1 MGSTARDL
9 ISDFSRGSRQLRR
22 NPSFALLSM
31 AVLAI
36 GIGSTTAVFAL
47 LYDVLLKP
55 LPYRDAPRI
64 VYIHNEFPASPLGHT
79 AVSAPDYSDITAAN
93 HEIFSETAAYY
104 FNDFTMTGLGGSA
117 YAEHVDA
124 VNASASLFSVL
135 GIRPQLGRT
144 ILPSDDRYGAPKIA
158 VLSEALWRS
167 RFGAD
172 PATVGRTI
180 ELNGERCQVVG
191 VMPADFSFPYPAT
204 QMWVPLALTPADYS
218 EEKRGDKWL
227 QMLGRLAPGVDLERA
242 EAILAA
248 ASHREAAQHPE
259 EYPEKSGWHFS
270 IEPML
275 AEQTRDVR
283 KWLLLAFGAVACVL
297 LIACTNVSGLL
308 LVRATAR
315 QREWA
320 LRAALGA
327 SAGRLIRQILSET
340 LTLAGIGCAAGIA
353 LATALVRLV
362 STYGP
367 IHRAQIETWA
377 LVFALGLCVICAL
390 MAGSLPAILSSRLAL
405 DQSLR
410 SGGGRTSTGPSKWR
424 GALVAGQIGL
434 AMALVFTAA
443 ALSRSFVRLLKVS
456 PGFSPERV
464 WSACITLPQ
473 TRYTSAASHAEFFRT
488 LVEGMAAIPGVR
500 SASAALALPFSYGG
514 YTADLYFPNRPEAR
528 VRPAARVNVVLPHY
542 FETLHIPL
550 RKGRTFTAEDTAG
563 ARSVVIVDED
573 FVRQY
578 FPGQD
583 PIGKLVANN
592 CCHNDAATIVGVVG
606 NVAMRELGAA
616 PTAEIYWPQLQLPSS
631 GMFLAVREGGRSDV
645 TSAVRELL
653 YRQDPA
659 VALFDIETLPDRIM
673 DSVKLR
679 SFTAWLL
686 NCFAFVGMALAAL
699 GLYGT
704 LAYLVELRRREIA
717 IRMALGATAA
727 DISTLVLRSSAS
739 LAMGGLV
746 PGILLCTLALRATRS
761 FLFGIAPLDP
771 WTLASTAA
779 GLLFLIAIAT
789 WSPLAKAAG
798 LDVLSMLRDE

>member
-9 ISDFSRGSRQLRR
+9 ISDFFLLSRQLRR
-22 NPSFALLSM
+22 NPSFVLLSM
-31 AVLAI
+31 AVLAV

-64 VYIHNEFPASPLGHT
+64 VYVHNEFPASPLGHT
-79 AVSAPDYSDITAAN
+79 AVSAPDYSDLTAQ

-104 FNDFTMTGLGGSA
+104 FNDFTMTGLGDSA

-124 VNASASLFSVL
+124 VNASASLFSLL

-144 ILPSDDRYGAPKIA
+144 ILPGDDRYGAPKVA
-158 VLSEALWRS
+158 VLSAALWRS
-167 RFGAD
+167 RFGQD

-180 ELNGERCQVVG
+180 ELDGERCQVVG
-191 VMPADFSFPYPAT
+191 VMPADFRFPYPAT
-204 QMWVPLALTPADYS
+204 QMWVPLALPPADYS
-218 EEKRGDKWL
+218 EGKRGDKWL
-227 QMLGRLAPGVDLERA
+227 QMLGRLALGIDLARA
-242 EAILAA
+242 DAILAG
-248 ASHREAAQHPE
+248 ASHREAVQHPA

-308 LVRATAR
+308 LVRASVR

-320 LRAALGA
+320 LRSALGA
-327 SAGRLIRQILSET
+327 SAARLIRQILSET
-340 LTLAGIGCAAGIA
+340 LTLAGIGCAAGVG
-353 LATALVRLV
+353 LATALVRIV
-362 STYGP
+362 NTYGP

-377 LVFALGLCVICAL
+377 LVFALGLCVVCAL
-390 MAGSLPAILSSRLAL
+390 AAGLLPAILSSRLAL

-443 ALSRSFVRLLKVS
+443 ALSRSFLRLLKVP
-456 PGFSPERV
+456 PGFSPEHV
-464 WSACITLPQ
+464 WSACIQLPQ
-473 TRYTSAASHAEFFRT
+473 TRYASATSRAEFFRT

-500 SASAALALPFSYGG
+500 SASAALGLPFSYGG
-514 YTADLYFPNRPEAR
+514 YTADLYFPNQPEPQL
-528 VRPAARVNVVLPHY
+528 RPAARVNVVLPRY
-542 FETLHIPL
+542 FETLQIPL
-550 RKGRTFTAEDTAG
+550 LRGRTFTAEDTAG
-563 ARSVVIVDED
+563 ARSVVIVDEE

-583 PIGKLVANN
+583 PIGKLVANG

-606 NVAMRELGAA
+606 NVAGHELGAA
-616 PTAEIYWPQLQLPSS
+616 PSSGIYWPQLQLPSS
-631 GMFLAVREGGRSDV
+631 AMFLTVREAGRTDV
-645 TSAVRELL
+645 TSAVRKLL
-653 YRQDPA
+653 SRQDPA
-659 VALFDIETLPDRIM
+659 VALFDIESLPHRIM

-686 NCFAFVGMALAAL
+686 NCFAFVGMALAGL

-704 LAYLVELRRREIA
+704 LAYLIELRRREIA

-727 DISTLVLRSSAS
+727 DISILVLCSSAS
-739 LAMGGLV
+739 MAMAGLV
-746 PGILLCTLALRATRS
+746 PGVLLCMLALRATRS
-761 FLFGIAPLDP
+761 FLFGVAPLDP

-779 GLLFLIAIAT
+779 GLFLLVAVAT

-798 LDVLSMLRDE
+798 LDVLGMLRDE